1 MDSDLRLPLPAR
13 SADAPA
19 AARRFVVD
27 ALRRWCCDEDIT
39 DDASIVAT
47 ELVSNAVEHTGD
59 ARELRLVRKGGSV
72 VIEVADASP
81 VAPQL
86 RAPGDPGAPRGRGLL
101 MVQRLTAR
109 WGIRWTPSGKVIWA
123 ELLAVPAP
131 SSAVPA

>member
-1 MDSDLRLPLPAR
+1 MDVDLRLPLRAR

-27 ALRRWCCDEDIT
+27 ALRRWSCDEDVT

-59 ARELRLVRKGGSV
+59 ARELRLVRTGGSV
-72 VIEVADASP
+72 VIVVADASP
-81 VAPQL
+81 EAPQL
-86 RAPGDPGAPRGRGLL
+86 RTQDDPLAPRGRGLL
-101 MVQRLTAR
+101 LVQRLTAR
-109 WGIRWTPSGKVIWA
+109 WGVRGTASGKVIWA

-131 SSAVPA
+131 SVTV